1 MRPSTLTDR
10 GHASSRRW
18 KMTNRRC
25 ADATPPHHGHPHISR
40 RGARH
45 AGQPSGAQPVTPRT
59 EAAVMELQ
67 PPHGK
72 LTRQLVC
79 SGCGAKYRVD
89 PHQFRIIRMKIV
101 LLTFHGSKGHG
112 PRRRRGSRYASFVG
126 SVSEHDRDL
135 GADHRHF
142 VNSSSS
148 AALSAQSSDVAFYWI
163 NQLGACRSA
172 GAVGRCRYGWRS
184 LPRISLLPD

>member
-1 MRPSTLTDR
+1 MSAVAPKADMIQRARACAASRPSSHQQTR
-10 GHASSRRW
+10 SNAMQAS
-18 KMTNRRC
+18 
-25 ADATPPHHGHPHISR
+25 
-40 RGARH
+40 
-45 AGQPSGAQPVTPRT
+45 
-59 EAAVMELQ
+59 
-67 PPHGK
+67 
-72 LTRQLVC
+72 RQKRICLR
-79 SGCGAKYRVD
+79 AKYRVD
-89 PHQFRIIRMKIV
+89 PHQFRIIRMKIFFSM
-101 LLTFHGSKGHG
+101 FHGSKGHG
-112 PRRRRGSRYASFVG
+112 PRRRRGSRYANFVG